1 MQRELNY
8 NHLFYFWRVATL
20 GSVSRASVELGLAQS
35 TVSAQ
40 LKALELELG
49 ERLYERRARALVLT
63 QAGTIV
69 LRHCSQMFELGTELC
84 QILDGRV
91 HGKPQRLRIG
101 VADTIPKVLVY
112 KLLSP
117 VLGEGEAPQLFL
129 SAGSAESLLA
139 ELSIHTVDA
148 VISDCPIPP
157 SINVRAYNHLLV
169 ESGVSFLLKGTLV
182 GRRTQSL
189 VSRLQ
194 SSPLLLPSRASAV
207 RGQLDSWFARQGIS
221 PQLASEFQDS
231 ALMKL
236 FGMHGH
242 GVFPIPTLVE
252 HEVCREYNCS
262 VVGRI
267 EEPLE
272 KIYLITT
279 ERRVRSPILSKI
291 GRTKLIKST
300 PRNASRLS

>member
-40 LKALELELG
+40 LKALESELG
-49 ERLYERRARALVLT
+49 ERLYERRARSLVLT

-69 LRHCSQMFELGTELC
+69 FRHCTQMFEVGTEMC
-84 QILDGRV
+84 QVLDGRV
-91 HGKPQRLRIG
+91 AGKPQRLRIG

-117 VLGEGEAPQLFL
+117 LLGAVEVPQLFI
-129 SAGSAESLLA
+129 SAGNAENLLA

-157 SINVRAYNHLLV
+157 SLNVRAYNHLLV
-169 ESGVSFLLKGTLV
+169 ESGISFLLKSNLV

-194 SSPLLLPSRASAV
+194 STPLLLPSQASAV
-207 RGQLDSWFARQGIS
+207 RTQLDSWFARQGIS

-252 HEVCREYNCS
+252 QEVCREYSCA

-279 ERRVRSPILSKI
+279 ERRVRNPILSKI
-291 GRTKLIKST
+291 GRIEPAK
-300 PRNASRLS
+300 RQRR

>member
-40 LKALELELG
+40 LKALESELG
-49 ERLYERRARALVLT
+49 ERLYERRARSLVLT

-69 LRHCSQMFELGTELC
+69 FRHCTQMFEVGTEMC
-84 QILDGRV
+84 QVLDGRV
-91 HGKPQRLRIG
+91 AGKPQRLRIG

-117 VLGEGEAPQLFL
+117 LLGAVEVPQLFI
-129 SAGSAESLLA
+129 SAGNAENLLA

-157 SINVRAYNHLLV
+157 SLNVRAYNHLLV
-169 ESGVSFLLKGTLV
+169 ESGISFLLKSNLV

-194 SSPLLLPSRASAV
+194 STPLILPSQASAV
-207 RGQLDSWFARQGIS
+207 RTQLDSWFARQGIS

-252 HEVCREYNCS
+252 QEVCREYSCA

-279 ERRVRSPILSKI
+279 ERRVRNPILSKI
-291 GRTKLIKST
+291 GRIEPAK
-300 PRNASRLS
+300 RQRR